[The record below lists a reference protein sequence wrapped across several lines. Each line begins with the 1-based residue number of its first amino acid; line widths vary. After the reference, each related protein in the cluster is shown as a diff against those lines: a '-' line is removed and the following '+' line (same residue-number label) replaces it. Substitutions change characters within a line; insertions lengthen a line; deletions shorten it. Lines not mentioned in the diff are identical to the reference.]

1 MNELEEKHRLRANGC
16 GCLLALIG
24 CLLPIIC
31 FFIALFLFFQS
42 TFREVTN
49 EKVIFE
55 SSSPNENYTLS
66 IIQRGIGFHGKY
78 MFYIEVDDGIRTEVN
93 IVCHE
98 NFDASNVLIEWN
110 DDTNATITLY
120 GDYAQTIYFTAPNN
134 FELQSLY

>member
-31 FFIALFLFFQS
+31 FFIAIFLFFQS

-55 SSSPNENYTLS
+55 SSSPNEIILFQLS
-66 IIQRGIGFHGKY
+66 K
-78 MFYIEVDDGIRTEVN
+78 EVSVFMEN
-93 IVCHE
+93 IC
-98 NFDASNVLIEWN
+98 FI
-110 DDTNATITLY
+110 
-120 GDYAQTIYFTAPNN
+120 
-134 FELQSLY
+134 

>member
-31 FFIALFLFFQS
+31 FFIAIFLFFQS

-78 MFYIEVDDGIRTEVN
+78 MFYIGFQDRFMLIIVDE
-93 IVCHE
+93 
-98 NFDASNVLIEWN
+98 
-110 DDTNATITLY
+110 
-120 GDYAQTIYFTAPNN
+120 
-134 FELQSLY
+134 